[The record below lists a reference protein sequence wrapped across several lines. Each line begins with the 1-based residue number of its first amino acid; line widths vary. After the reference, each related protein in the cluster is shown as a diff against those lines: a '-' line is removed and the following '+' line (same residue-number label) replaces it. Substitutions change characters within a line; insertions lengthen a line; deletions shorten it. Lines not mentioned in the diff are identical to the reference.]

1 MTRPSTIIF
10 VIAIL
15 SSTILLAPFHAEVII
30 GTEVTRIA
38 ASIAGGRGFSSPF
51 SQPTGPSAWIPPV
64 YPYLLAGIFYVFGA
78 FTAASYW
85 VAVMLNIIVH
95 ALTCIVLY
103 WAAGE
108 AFGRRAGLYAAI
120 ALASFPLLFYP
131 LVLLHVLGGYGGQ
144 GLFIPPNMIWY
155 THLSELTI
163 VLLIWLT
170 MRPFHWAVY
179 GAA

>member
-64 YPYLLAGIFYVFGA
+64 YANRCLFARNDEELICV
-78 FTAASYW
+78 S
-85 VAVMLNIIVH
+85 L
-95 ALTCIVLY
+95 
-103 WAAGE
+103 E
-108 AFGRRAGLYAAI
+108 AKR
-120 ALASFPLLFYP
+120 
-131 LVLLHVLGGYGGQ
+131 
-144 GLFIPPNMIWY
+144 
-155 THLSELTI
+155 
-163 VLLIWLT
+163 
-170 MRPFHWAVY
+170 
-179 GAA
+179 